1 MLNRRIFKQER
12 NTEIADNNI
21 QAEVKL
27 MLFCTNLDPTT
38 TSQGALAI
46 ISYTIQ
52 NESGTNTDK
61 IDNKLFITS
70 EWYNDNILGAMWPWF
85 AETCSSPAIPSTP
98 MSASSNCQVVSCQNF
113 RSFSRIFSNNL
124 TFLIRRLRCQA
135 DEDQRT
141 VQLRSEL
148 TAGLGVLHRHQGA
161 GPRQQTLCRGGEWV
175 RDTFYIQTQ
184 SGCECKVSKG
194 RKQ

>member
-12 NTEIADNNI
+12 NTEIADNI

-61 IDNKLFITS
+61 IDNKIFITH
-70 EWYNDNILGAMWPWF
+70 
-85 AETCSSPAIPSTP
+85 
-98 MSASSNCQVVSCQNF
+98 QN
-113 RSFSRIFSNNL
+113 NTMT
-124 TFLIRRLRCQA
+124 TFQERRDSGLPRYAVLPLPPRRPCLP
-135 DEDQRT
+135 
-141 VQLRSEL
+141 VQIVKL
-148 TAGLGVLHRHQGA
+148 
-161 GPRQQTLCRGGEWV
+161 
-175 RDTFYIQTQ
+175 
-184 SGCECKVSKG
+184 
-194 RKQ
+194 